1 MANIPEDIAKE
12 IERLQH
18 NVSAWHAH
26 MMRCKPQ
33 YIQEYADKID
43 GAEAALAILKAS
55 IQ

>member
-1 MANIPEDIAKE
+1 MTNPVSDTQKE

-18 NVSAWHAH
+18 NITVWHAH

-33 YIQEYADKID
+33 YIQDYADKIR
-43 GAEAALAILKAS
+43 EADATLATLKAL